1 MSYQRSAK
9 QKIAAKDRR
18 SQDRELARIERERR
32 ARRARQKRIALIAGA
47 AVVVC
52 GVLVGAGFGVK
63 AAVAAGRV
71 GPQNMATDGL
81 ILSSDGTTFDANH
94 SDPLPDN
101 GTPTPMADYSSYGLT
116 QVLAYVDFGDPASAA
131 FWAANGETLKNF
143 LKSSQGYGSLE
154 LHPVAL
160 TAKRSAY
167 EAAAPT
173 PDPSATATPTAAATP
188 NPNDA
193 GTDYAVRAANAF
205 ACVAANEPTK
215 AVDVTDAL
223 FAAQATF
230 GTEGLSEDELVAL
243 VKDAGVTKG
252 GWEKCIRGERY
263 VRWVAQATNRA
274 QTGALVDAASSTA
287 STPLVVVA
295 GKPYTGAP
303 EDAAAFTTL
312 LAETAAEITAAA
324 QQG

>member
-32 ARRARQKRIALIAGA
+32 ARRAKQRRIALWATA
-47 AVVVC
+47 AVVAC

-71 GPQNMATDGL
+71 GPLNMATDGL
-81 ILSSDGTTFDANH
+81 VLSSTGSAIVAST
-94 SDPLPDN
+94 SDPLPEN
-101 GTPTPMADYSSYGLT
+101 GTPTPMADYSQYGLV
-116 QVLAYVDFGDPASAA
+116 QALAYIDFGDPASAA
-131 FWAANGETLKNF
+131 FWAANGATLRTF
-143 LKSSQGYGSLE
+143 LTSSQGYATLE

-160 TAKRSAY
+160 TAKRSSY

-173 PDPSATATPTAAATP
+173 PDPSATAAPTAAATL
-188 NPNDA
+188 NPSDA

-205 ACVAANEPTK
+205 ACVAANDPDKTL
-215 AVDVTDAL
+215 DVTDAL

-230 GTEGLSEDELVAL
+230 GDQGLSDDELVAL

-263 VRWVAQATNRA
+263 VRWVAQATDRA
-274 QTGALVDAASSTA
+274 QTGALVDAASATA
-287 STPLVVVA
+287 STPLVIVS
-295 GKPYTGAP
+295 GKAYTGAP
-303 EDAAAFTTL
+303 EDAAAFAKHLTDRAT
-312 LAETAAEITAAA
+312 EVQEAA